1 MGQAVLERKSATC
14 LGEHLQDIGEKDYS
28 EQTAREID
36 LGIRALLD
44 EAYQR
49 AKTLLE
55 SRRADLDTGGR
66 LLLERE
72 TLTPEE
78 FAPFLPIKRPAAAL
92 RLLWQPHCPKV
103 GAIRAWQPC
112 TKQVQTYTKRIT
124 MTSL

>member
-14 LGEHLQDIGEKDYS
+14 LGERLQDIGEKDYS

-72 TLTPEE
+72 TLSPEE

-92 RLLWQPHCPKV
+92 RLL
-103 GAIRAWQPC
+103 
-112 TKQVQTYTKRIT
+112 
-124 MTSL
+124 